1 MMIQS
6 GAASEQA
13 IQQSTQQQQLSQ
25 QEARQ
30 QEAKQQEPPQKEQLI
45 NMPLTGHLIELRRRL
60 ARILGLVIVLF
71 FILLPFANQLY
82 EGLSQPL
89 RAQLPA
95 NATMIATDVTAT
107 FMAPFKLNFFI
118 ALMIAMPYV
127 LYQIWNFVAPGLY
140 NQEKR
145 LAIPLLLS
153 SIVLFYVGIAFAY
166 FITLPAVLTFFIHAA
181 PETVAPMT
189 DINSYLSFC
198 LKLFFVFG
206 ITFEIPV
213 AILLLILAKIVSVDT
228 LVSKRRYII
237 VGCFFVSMFIT
248 PPDALSMIFLAIP
261 MWMLF
266 ELGLFFGRF
275 LEKNAN

>member
-13 IQQSTQQQQLSQ
+13 IQQSTQQQLS
-25 QEARQ
+25 Q
-30 QEAKQQEPPQKEQLI
+30 QEAKQQDATQQELPQKEQLI

-60 ARILGLVIVLF
+60 ARMLGVVIVLF
-71 FILLPFANQLY
+71 FVLLPFANQLY

-127 LYQIWNFVAPGLY
+127 LHQIWNFVAPALY

-153 SIVLFYVGIAFAY
+153 SIVLFYAGIAFAY

-213 AILLLILAKIVSVDT
+213 AILLLILAKIVSVDM

-261 MWMLF
+261 MWLLF

-275 LEKNAN
+275 LEKDAS